1 MLQRG
6 DEDLQLGVLQ
16 PQDQQQQV
24 DVEKY
29 LLSGHGDKVRFN
41 KRVLRKQWTR
51 NLNTGVTSQPGNFCS
66 SQCIRDRPKIKT
78 NNQN

>member
-6 DEDLQLGVLQ
+6 DEDLQVEVLQPQVLQPQVLQ

-29 LLSGHGDKVRFN
+29 LLSGQWSMTIGHGDTV
-41 KRVLRKQWTR
+41 
-51 NLNTGVTSQPGNFCS
+51 
-66 SQCIRDRPKIKT
+66 
-78 NNQN
+78 

>member
-6 DEDLQLGVLQ
+6 DEDLQVEVLQPQVRQ

-29 LLSGHGDKVRFN
+29 LLSGQWSWRYSVIPLEGSEEAVDQKLEHWGD
-41 KRVLRKQWTR
+41 
-51 NLNTGVTSQPGNFCS
+51 
-66 SQCIRDRPKIKT
+66 
-78 NNQN
+78 

>member
-6 DEDLQLGVLQ
+6 DEDLQVEVLQPKVLQ

-29 LLSGHGDKVRFN
+29 RRHQSLKWSGRYSVI
-41 KRVLRKQWTR
+41 
-51 NLNTGVTSQPGNFCS
+51 P
-66 SQCIRDRPKIKT
+66 
-78 NNQN
+78 

>member
-6 DEDLQLGVLQ
+6 DEDLQVEVLQPQVLQPQVLQ

-29 LLSGHGDKVRFN
+29 LLSGQWSWRYSVIPLEGSEEAVDQKLEHSGD
-41 KRVLRKQWTR
+41 
-51 NLNTGVTSQPGNFCS
+51 
-66 SQCIRDRPKIKT
+66 
-78 NNQN
+78 

>member
-6 DEDLQLGVLQ
+6 DEDLQVEVLQ

-29 LLSGHGDKVRFN
+29 LLSGQWSWRYSVIPLEGSEEAVDQKLEHWGD
-41 KRVLRKQWTR
+41 
-51 NLNTGVTSQPGNFCS
+51 
-66 SQCIRDRPKIKT
+66 
-78 NNQN
+78 

>member
-6 DEDLQLGVLQ
+6 DEDLQVEVLQPQVLQ

-29 LLSGHGDKVRFN
+29 LLSGQWSMTIGHGDTV
-41 KRVLRKQWTR
+41 
-51 NLNTGVTSQPGNFCS
+51 
-66 SQCIRDRPKIKT
+66 
-78 NNQN
+78 

>member
-1 MLQRG
+1 MDLQQISFSCRWESGLRWPAMLQRG

-29 LLSGHGDKVRFN
+29 LLSGQWSWRYSVIPLEGSEEAVDQKLEHWGD
-41 KRVLRKQWTR
+41 
-51 NLNTGVTSQPGNFCS
+51 
-66 SQCIRDRPKIKT
+66 
-78 NNQN
+78 

>member
-6 DEDLQLGVLQ
+6 DEDLQVEVLQ

-29 LLSGHGDKVRFN
+29 RRHQSLKWSGRYSVI
-41 KRVLRKQWTR
+41 
-51 NLNTGVTSQPGNFCS
+51 P
-66 SQCIRDRPKIKT
+66 
-78 NNQN
+78 

>member
-1 MLQRG
+1 MDLQQISFSCRWESGLRWPAMPQRG

-29 LLSGHGDKVRFN
+29 LLSG
-41 KRVLRKQWTR
+41 QWSWR
-51 NLNTGVTSQPGNFCS
+51 YSVIPLEGSEEAVDQKLEHWGE
-66 SQCIRDRPKIKT
+66 
-78 NNQN
+78 